1 MPPFAGGEPPLQARA
16 SLAAP
21 SVRQSK
27 GVKKSMPPRNIAADA
42 DAFLQSE
49 AKAGRFRGAVLLALQ
64 GEVLLRAGYG
74 LANEHWI

>member
-1 MPPFAGGEPPLQARA
+1 
-16 SLAAP
+16 
-21 SVRQSK
+21 
-27 GVKKSMPPRNIAADA
+27 MPPRNIAADA